1 MALQIE
7 GVKAVLLDIEGTVC
21 HLSFVKDVLF
31 PYALKI
37 LETRLESLWTTPS
50 FLPYLNAFPATVR
63 TQPDAFLDHIRNLM
77 AKDIKDAC
85 LKNLQGYLWQDGYEN
100 GVLRCPLFSDV
111 ASTMR
116 KWNSAGL
123 PILIYSSGSVAA
135 QKLLFQ
141 YTEDGDLRPFL
152 SGYFDTQNA
161 GPKTESSSY
170 INLVAQ
176 STVGVMDPRNWL
188 FFSDRV
194 SEVDA
199 AKAAGMKALVI
210 LREGNVPL
218 DSSEKA
224 RCQSIDSLAEVEIL

>member
-1 MALQIE
+1 MSAVLYLIKYEALIYEYFQIRALQM
-7 GVKAVLLDIEGTVC
+7 
-21 HLSFVKDVLF
+21 F
-31 PYALKI
+31 PYALTI
-37 LETRLESLWTTPS
+37 LETKLESLWTTSS
-50 FLPYLNAFPATVR
+50 FLPYLNAFPASVR
-63 TQPDAFLDHIRNLM
+63 TEPKVFLDHIRKLM
-77 AKDIKDAC
+77 ANDTKDAC
-85 LKNLQGYLWQDGYEN
+85 LKNLQGYLWQGGYEN
-100 GVLRCPLFSDV
+100 GALRCPLFDDV
-111 ASTMR
+111 ASTIR
-116 KWNSAGL
+116 KWHSAGL
-123 PILIYSSGSVAA
+123 PVLIYSSGSVAA

-176 STVGVMDPRNWL
+176 NKAGVMDPSNWL

-218 DSSEKA
+218 DPSEQA
-224 RCQSIDSLAEVEIL
+224 RCQRVNSLAEVEILN